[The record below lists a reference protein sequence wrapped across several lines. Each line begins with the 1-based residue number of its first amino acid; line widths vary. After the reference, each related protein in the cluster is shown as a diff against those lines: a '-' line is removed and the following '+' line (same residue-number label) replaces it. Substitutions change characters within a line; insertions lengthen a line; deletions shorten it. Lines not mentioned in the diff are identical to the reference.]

1 MNASADGHSRIFAMP
16 SDQAKAEF
24 AERLKFALRRSSTL
38 VKGATDLARLFNLRH
53 HTASDTDTGISVQS
67 THKLLTRRPITEP
80 DKTETL
86 ATLLDV
92 RAPCPHYGCP
102 PPGQYKNHD
111 REHTPIKYTP
121 SPEALK

>member
-53 HTASDTDTGISVQS
+53 HTASDTDTGISVPS
-67 THKLLTRRPITEP
+67 THKWLTARSNPKP
-80 DKTETL
+80 DEMESRAARLAVSPHWQQDGSPPADPVKT
-86 ATLLDV
+86 
-92 RAPCPHYGCP
+92 
-102 PPGQYKNHD
+102 HD
-111 REHTPIKYTP
+111 QEDKPLKY
-121 SPEALK
+121 S